1 MADGILGLGSGQA
14 STLNQ
19 ELIDKLKDAERES
32 TVAPLE
38 DRLDAIT
45 RVGTEDGEISDGE
58 ALKLAAIT
66 AKANELLDAIKP
78 FDLYV
83 TGGVGAFDQ
92 KSANVTGTSVVF
104 DAADET
110 SLNEGTT
117 TVYVDTLAKRDVF
130 QSSAVDGLTK
140 DATIDSGDLVIAI
153 SGTDNSYSTSYTFD
167 TTDKTYEQ
175 LASEIN
181 LNSDLTASVEQ
192 VGDDSYRLVIKS
204 AESGLANAL
213 QITGSASQ
221 TLGYTTDGMT
231 ETVVA
236 NVQEASNL
244 VATVNGVN
252 YNVSSNV
259 IKVDGGLKI
268 TAVEE
273 GSTSTISVENDTTSI
288 SDYMQYFVNT
298 YNELVG
304 IVDDELYSADS
315 PMEDTSALRSMMEGI
330 KGKLFSTYGTN
341 NDLSIFNFG
350 FELDKSGTLS
360 LDSDKLNGA
369 IENNL
374 DDLKSLFLGV
384 AEDEGLGTQL
394 KTYVD
399 DLDGFDG
406 LLYTYEEN
414 MNTRQE
420 SLEEEKEKAEE
431 ALERKYSL
439 LAQQFASYSTLIT
452 QMESSFS
459 GLSLMI
465 EQSTAG

>member
-45 RVGTEDGEISDGE
+45 RVGTEDGAISDGE

-83 TGGVGAFDQ
+83 SGGVGAFDQ

-104 DAADET
+104 DAASEA

-117 TVYVDTLAKRDVF
+117 TVYIDTLAKRDVF
-130 QSSAVDGLTK
+130 QSSAVDGTTK
-140 DATIDSGDLVIAI
+140 DSDIDGGDLVIALA
-153 SGTDNSYSTSYTFD
+153 GADNLYSTSYTFD
-167 TTDKTYEQ
+167 TTGKTYEE
-175 LASEIN
+175 LVTEIN
-181 LNSDLTASVEQ
+181 NNSDLTASVEQ

-221 TLGYTTDGMT
+221 TLGYTTDGTT
-231 ETVVA
+231 ETVGA

-244 VATVNGVN
+244 IATVNGID

-259 IKVDGGLKI
+259 ITVDGGLKI

-273 GSTSTISVENDTTSI
+273 GSTSTISVENDTTSV
-288 SDYMQYFVNT
+288 SDYIQYFVNT
-298 YNELVG
+298 YNELVAM
-304 IVDDELYSADS
+304 VDEELYSADS

-341 NDLSIFNFG
+341 DDLSVFNFG

-360 LDSDKLNGA
+360 LDTEKLNKA
-369 IENNL
+369 IENNI

-394 KTYVD
+394 KAYVD

-414 MNTRQE
+414 MNSRQE
-420 SLEEEKEKAEE
+420 SLEAEKEKAEE

-465 EQSTAG
+465 EQSTAK